1 MQTDVDYEA
10 VFNSL
15 FAPFVV
21 LTPDLVVAAANEA
34 YLRATGR
41 SRDEVVGRPIFAAF
55 PGVSNG
61 TNAEELEPVRASLE
75 RVLTKHTSDVVPLV
89 RREVERSDRPGE
101 YEERYWHV
109 VNVPVLDKD
118 GDVRFIVNRCEDITS
133 LVRAA
138 RGDRD
143 GNGEV
148 RPDEL
153 HRQIFAHARE
163 LAGVS
168 ARLKHAY
175 RQEQQ
180 TVSALQ
186 EAIEQ
191 QQRFLFDATHDLRT
205 PITALLTELEVALTE
220 PDTDLRKTLIKLHRD
235 VERLNSIVNDLLTL
249 ARLYAAQPPS
259 PELFDLTELVEH
271 ELEAHPPATKVITH
285 FERPAP
291 VRASRV
297 RLARVLSNLI
307 ANAER
312 HTSSKIEIVVTADP
326 PDAVLEVIDDGP
338 GIPPADRERIFPRLY
353 RRRDAESA
361 DSGGSGFGL
370 SIAREIAQGY
380 GGHLYAA
387 DHPTGARIVL
397 RLPLAA
403 SAEPSASRP
412 PEKTSS

>member
-1 MQTDVDYEA
+1 MQTNVDYEA

-41 SRDEVVGRPIFAAF
+41 SREEVIGRPIFAAF

-61 TNAEELEPVRASLE
+61 SNARELEPVRTSLE
-75 RVLTKHTSDVVPLV
+75 RVLTKRTTDVVPLV

-101 YEERYWHV
+101 YEERYWHL
-109 VNVPVLDKD
+109 VNAPVLDKS
-118 GDVRFIVNRCEDITS
+118 GNVRFIVNRCEDITS
-133 LVRAA
+133 LVEQA
-138 RGDRD
+138 RGDHE

-148 RPDEL
+148 RADDL
-153 HRQIFAHARE
+153 QRDIFARARE

-205 PITALLTELEVALTE
+205 PITALLTELEVALSE
-220 PDTDLRKTLIKLHRD
+220 PDADLRRTLVKLYRD

-271 ELEAHPPATKVITH
+271 ELESHPPGSNVITR

-312 HTSSKIEIVVTADP
+312 HTTNKIEIVVTADP

-338 GIPPADRERIFPRLY
+338 GIPPEDRERIFHRLY
-353 RRRDAESA
+353 RRRDAEAA
-361 DSGGSGFGL
+361 DRGGSGFGL

-387 DHPTGARIVL
+387 DHPSGARFVL
-397 RLPLAA
+397 RLPLAT
-403 SAEPSASRP
+403 SPESSGRP
-412 PEKTSS
+412 PEKSSS

>member
-1 MQTDVDYEA
+1 M
-10 VFNSL
+10 
-15 FAPFVV
+15 
-21 LTPDLVVAAANEA
+21 
-34 YLRATGR
+34 
-41 SRDEVVGRPIFAAF
+41 
-55 PGVSNG
+55 
-61 TNAEELEPVRASLE
+61 RASLE

-118 GDVRFIVNRCEDITS
+118 GDVRFIVNQCEDITS
-133 LVRAA
+133 LVRA

-338 GIPPADRERIFPRLY
+338 GIPPADRERIFHRLY
-353 RRRDAESA
+353 RRRDAEA
-361 DSGGSGFGL
+361 PTAGGSGFGL

-387 DHPTGARIVL
+387 DHPTGARFVL
-397 RLPLAA
+397 RLPSPPTPTRGRVGGRPHRLPFPAEHPRAVSRDRARRHASGGRAGRAGPTAPGARESRRAAAATTTEAVPATAAA
-403 SAEPSASRP
+403 SP
-412 PEKTSS
+412 T